1 MEKLSRVFAEKI
13 ALELNLDINKKEVIT
28 YGMFVLLQMILSIAL
43 VIIFGS
49 VFNVLIEALI
59 ISFTTS
65 ILRKYS
71 GGVHANSS
79 GACIV
84 IGTIICIGQAFI
96 IKVLTGYDINLN
108 LNIIVGSLIF
118 IWSYYTVYKLAPVDS
133 PAKPIKKESKRK
145 RMRKG
150 SIIIL
155 TAYLIIVIISLV
167 MYSYTGDRNFIKY
180 YSCIYIGVLWQVF
193 TLTTYG
199 HFIMKKIDALFTH
212 KLSQ

>member
-1 MEKLSRVFAEKI
+1 MEKLSRVFADKI
-13 ALELNLDINKKEVIT
+13 ALELNLDINKKEVIA
-28 YGMFVLLQMILSIAL
+28 YGMFALLQMVLSIAL

-49 VFNVLIEALI
+49 VFNLLVEALI

-79 GACIV
+79 GACII

-96 IKVLTGYDINLN
+96 VKVLTDYDINLN

-133 PAKPIKKESKRK
+133 PAKPIKKEAKRK

-155 TAYLIIVIISLV
+155 TAYLIIVIISLI
-167 MYSYTGDRNFIKY
+167 MYSYTGDRNLIKY
-180 YSCIYIGVLWQVF
+180 YLCIYIGVLWQVF

-212 KLSQ
+212 KL

>member
-1 MEKLSRVFAEKI
+1 MEKLSRVFADKI
-13 ALELNLDINKKEVIT
+13 ALELNLDINKKEVIA
-28 YGMFVLLQMILSIAL
+28 YGMFALLQMVLSIAL

-49 VFNVLIEALI
+49 VFNVLIETLI

-79 GACIV
+79 GACII

-118 IWSYYTVYKLAPVDS
+118 IWSYYTVYTLAPVDS
-133 PAKPIKKESKRK
+133 PAKPIKKEAKRK

-155 TAYLIIVIISLV
+155 TAYLIIVIISLI

-180 YSCIYIGVLWQVF
+180 YLCIYIGVLWQVF